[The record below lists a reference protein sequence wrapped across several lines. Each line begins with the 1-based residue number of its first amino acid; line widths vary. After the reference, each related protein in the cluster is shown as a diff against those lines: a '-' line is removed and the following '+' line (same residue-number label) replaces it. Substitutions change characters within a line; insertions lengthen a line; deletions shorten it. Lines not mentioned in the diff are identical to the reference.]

1 MKILP
6 AIDLKDGRC
15 VRLCQGRADD
25 ATIYSDSP
33 TEMALKWQSLGAEFL
48 HLVDLTGAFEGHPAH
63 TEVIRDIAKHIS
75 IPFEVGGG
83 LRTDADV
90 LELLDAGASRV
101 IIGSR
106 AISDPAALGAL
117 VAKYGSERIAVG
129 IDARDGF
136 VQINGWVDTTT
147 IKATEL
153 AVKMQELGV
162 GTLIYTDTATD
173 GMLKGPNLEAMAE
186 MARTVPQMQVIASGG
201 VKQPSDI
208 KALAA
213 LGYENLTGVIVGKA
227 LYENMA
233 TLPEFLAAAK

>member
-90 LELLDAGASRV
+90 QELLDAGILILDACIV
-101 IIGSR
+101 AIIEQ
-106 AISDPAALGAL
+106 L
-117 VAKYGSERIAVG
+117 VESINEVHKAYHFFIAYGNVTRS
-129 IDARDGF
+129 F
-136 VQINGWVDTTT
+136 VSH
-147 IKATEL
+147 
-153 AVKMQELGV
+153 M
-162 GTLIYTDTATD
+162 Y
-173 GMLKGPNLEAMAE
+173 
-186 MARTVPQMQVIASGG
+186 
-201 VKQPSDI
+201 
-208 KALAA
+208 
-213 LGYENLTGVIVGKA
+213 IVS
-227 LYENMA
+227 LLN
-233 TLPEFLAAAK
+233 